1 MKAILKIFRQSMV
14 FVLLSVLFVQNAAFA
29 EDAILRNIIVTN
41 TRDDLLVY
49 MSVEGA
55 FREKMEK
62 AILSG
67 VPTTFSFYIELL
79 QVRNLWPDKTIT
91 EKKVTHTIK
100 YDNLKKEFTVVRS
113 WGSNKPVITKSFNEA
128 RRLMTDVDGI
138 KMAPLK
144 WLEKGKRY
152 QIQAKAQLSKLTLP
166 YYLHYILFFV
176 SMWDFETDW
185 YSIDFIY

>member
-1 MKAILKIFRQSMV
+1 MV
-14 FVLLSVLFVQNAAFA
+14 FILLSVLFVQNAAFA

-67 VPTTFSFYIELL
+67 VPATFSFYIDLL

-91 EKKVTHTIK
+91 EEKVTHTVK

-113 WGSNKPVITKSFNEA
+113 WGSNKPVITQSFEEA

-138 KMAPLK
+138 KIAPLK